1 MATPTRGPSVAV
13 LAIQSTHALQIAEQL
28 RADVQRILRETPAA
42 AFLSPEGDH
51 YELSQ
56 AIGHLHAA
64 ERALLSARQT
74 LRAVSDRQPRP
85 LTPAEQAAEAEVL
98 A

>member
-85 LTPAEQAAEAEVL
+85 LTPAEQAAEVEVRR
-98 A
+98 

>member
-1 MATPTRGPSVAV
+1 MSDLSAKVIADLKRE
-13 LAIQSTHALQIAEQL
+13 LAEARAEI
-28 RADVQRILRETPAA
+28 D
-42 AFLSPEGDH
+42 

-85 LTPAEQAAEAEVL
+85 LTPAEQAAEAEVRS
-98 A
+98 